1 MGGTHRQFDR
11 SMQRNPNLV
20 FAREK
25 EVDRNILKRM
35 AGGGAK
41 TMNANL
47 EERFAKKKK
56 KKIIRTQWV
65 YSVNTISKNKS
76 TQQKRFNI
84 L

>member
-56 KKIIRTQWV
+56 KNHPDTMGLLGQHNFEK
-65 YSVNTISKNKS
+65 
-76 TQQKRFNI
+76 
-84 L
+84 